1 MISRIH
7 IKTPSE
13 HSIDL
18 GHRGMEVQLEGC
30 LNLDHS
36 LFRPGPQSKKV
47 VPSKLMVAILVDVG
61 TPSEFLQA
69 ILDKVTEKDG
79 KIEGGD
85 IDEKKVSF

>member
-18 GHRGMEVQLEGC
+18 GHRGVEVQLEGC

-61 TPSEFLQA
+61 SPSEFFQA
-69 ILDKVTEKDG
+69 ILDKIEEKDG
-79 KIEGGD
+79 KVTGGD